1 MNAALPRL
9 AQTQTQTPTDAITAA
24 QWQLRVAL
32 AAAYRAVDHFGWT
45 EQIYAHLTARLPG
58 TPDHFLINPWGLNYD
73 EITAS
78 NLVEIDVNGQVI
90 AAGGE
95 LGTSNAGTG
104 DAGTVNY
111 AGFVIHSA
119 LHMTG
124 AADNHVVMHTHTVAG
139 MAVAALVGGLL
150 PVSMFAT
157 AFHGRLAYHDYE
169 GASLYLDERARL
181 VASLGSARAMVL
193 RNHGLIVVG
202 RTVAECFLRLY
213 RLERACQVQIA
224 AAAAGPL
231 NVLPDALAAK
241 SGADLDAFQ
250 RLHPD
255 GEGAIE
261 FAALM
266 RKLDRKD
273 ASYRT

>member
-1 MNAALPRL
+1 MNTLTALTPLR
-9 AQTQTQTPTDAITAA
+9 QPPTDTALTQA
-24 QWQLRVAL
+24 RWRQRVEL

-45 EQIYAHLTARLPG
+45 EQIYAHLTARVPG
-58 TPDHFLINPWGLNYD
+58 TDDRFLINQWGLSYD

-78 NLVEIDVNGQVI
+78 NLVEIDLDGRVVDGR
-90 AAGGE
+90 
-95 LGTSNAGTG
+95 
-104 DAGTVNY
+104 DANTINY

-119 LHMTG
+119 LHMIKG
-124 AADNHVVMHTHTVAG
+124 SANHVVMHTHTVAG
-139 MAVAALVGGLL
+139 MAVAALQGGLQ

-169 GASLYLDERARL
+169 GAALYLDERERL
-181 VASLGSARAMVL
+181 VASLGSAKAMIL
-193 RNHGLIVVG
+193 RNHGLMAVG
-202 RTVAECFLRLY
+202 QTVAECFLRLY

-224 AAAAGPL
+224 AAAAGTL

-241 SGADLDAFQ
+241 SGADLDAYQ
-250 RLHPD
+250 GLHPG

-261 FAALM
+261 FEALM

-273 ASYRT
+273 AGYRT

>member
-1 MNAALPRL
+1 MNAALTHL
-9 AQTQTQTPTDAITAA
+9 APARTSAVADA
-24 QWQLRVAL
+24 QWQMRVEL

-58 TPDHFLINPWGLNYD
+58 TPDHFLINHWGLNYD

-78 NLVEIDVNGQVI
+78 NLVEIDVSGQVI
-90 AAGGE
+90 GAAVAGGAAGG
-95 LGTSNAGTG
+95 AGR
-104 DAGTVNY
+104 VNY

-181 VASLGSARAMVL
+181 VASLGSAKAMVL

-250 RLHPD
+250 RLHPA

-266 RKLDRKD
+266 RKLDRQD

>member
-1 MNAALPRL
+1 MNATIPHL
-9 AQTQTQTPTDAITAA
+9 AQGRPGSLEAA
-24 QWQLRVAL
+24 QWRMRVEL

-58 TPDHFLINPWGLNYD
+58 SDNHFLINRWGLNYD

-78 NLVEIDVNGQVI
+78 NLVEIDLDGRVV
-90 AAGGE
+90 
-95 LGTSNAGTG
+95 NAGADDG
-104 DAGTVNY
+104 GGGGTQAINY

-124 AADNHVVMHTHTVAG
+124 DAENHVVMHTHTVAG
-139 MAVAALVGGLL
+139 MAVAALAGGLL

-157 AFHGRLAYHDYE
+157 AFHGTLAYHDYE

-181 VASLGSARAMVL
+181 VASLGSAKAMIL
-193 RNHGLIVVG
+193 RNHGLMVVG

-231 NVLPDALAAK
+231 NLLPDALAAK
-241 SGADLDAFQ
+241 SGADLNAFQ
-250 RLHPD
+250 SLHPD

-273 ASYRT
+273 AGYRR

>member
-1 MNAALPRL
+1 MNTITPIRPAPSDTAL
-9 AQTQTQTPTDAITAA
+9 TQARWRQ
-24 QWQLRVAL
+24 RVEL

-45 EQIYAHLTARLPG
+45 EQIYAHLTARVPG
-58 TPDHFLINPWGLNYD
+58 TEDRFLINQWGLSYD

-78 NLVEIDVNGQVI
+78 NLVEIDLEGRVVDGR
-90 AAGGE
+90 
-95 LGTSNAGTG
+95 
-104 DAGTVNY
+104 DATTINY

-119 LHMTG
+119 LHMTKG
-124 AADNHVVMHTHTVAG
+124 SENHVVMHTHTVAG
-139 MAVAALVGGLL
+139 MAVAALQGGLQ

-169 GASLYLDERARL
+169 GAALYLDERERI
-181 VASLGSARAMVL
+181 VASLGSAKAMIL
-193 RNHGLIVVG
+193 RNHGLMAVG

-224 AAAAGPL
+224 AAAAGTL

-241 SGADLDAFQ
+241 SGADLDAYQ
-250 RLHPD
+250 GLHPG

-261 FAALM
+261 FEALM

-273 ASYRT
+273 ASYRE

>member
-1 MNAALPRL
+1 MNATLTPL
-9 AQTQTQTPTDAITAA
+9 APARSSAIAAA
-24 QWQLRVAL
+24 QWQLRVEL
-32 AAAYRAVDHFGWT
+32 AAAYRAVEHFGWT

-78 NLVEIDVNGQVI
+78 NLVEIDVDGQVI
-90 AAGGE
+90 TADGAAVTGG
-95 LGTSNAGTG
+95 AGST
-104 DAGTVNY
+104 GTVNY
-111 AGFVIHSA
+111 AGFIIHSA

-181 VASLGSARAMVL
+181 VASLGSAKAMVL

-266 RKLDRKD
+266 RKLDRQD